1 MPTTAEIVL
10 SSGKWYYE
18 VAIALGPEV
27 TSTDAVLLGVVAD
40 RNSLDQNTSGYT
52 DLTSASTPYSHLLS
66 SDSSSTITVLQP
78 ATALLG
84 VALIS

>member
-40 RNSLDQNTSGYT
+40 RNSLDKNTSRLYRFNKRIYT
-52 DLTSASTPYSHLLS
+52 IFTF
-66 SDSSSTITVLQP
+66 TIKR
-78 ATALLG
+78 
-84 VALIS
+84 

>member
-18 VAIALGPEV
+18 VAITLGPEV

-40 RNSLDQNTSGYT
+40 RNSLDKNTSGHT
-52 DLTSASTPYSHLLS
+52 DLTSDLHHIHIYYQAIAN
-66 SDSSSTITVLQP
+66 STIVL
-78 ATALLG
+78 TN
-84 VALIS
+84 